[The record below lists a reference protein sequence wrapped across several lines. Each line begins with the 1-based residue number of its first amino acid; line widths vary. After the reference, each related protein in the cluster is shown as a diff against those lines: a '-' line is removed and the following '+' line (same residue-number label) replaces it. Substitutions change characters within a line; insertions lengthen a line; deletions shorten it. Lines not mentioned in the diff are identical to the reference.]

1 MLQSLLDSGPYVR
14 SPGYRL
20 AVYAD
25 AAVKVA
31 RGFYVDLFNDAE
43 FRAIV
48 GRSFEFGMDVVL
60 AMNGDYN
67 ANVNTIDG
75 VLYTPNNQTVTCHI
89 NDSTTGLIRI
99 NYVIV
104 ARR

>member
-1 MLQSLLDSGPYVR
+1 MKDPQ
-14 SPGYRL
+14 YRL
-20 AVYAD
+20 SLYAD
-25 AAVKVA
+25 VVVKVA
-31 RGFYVDLFNDAE
+31 RGFYVDLFTDAE
-43 FRAIV
+43 YRAIV
-48 GRSFEFGMDVVL
+48 GRSFNLATDAVL

-75 VLYTPNNQTVTCHI
+75 VVYTPNNQTVTCHI